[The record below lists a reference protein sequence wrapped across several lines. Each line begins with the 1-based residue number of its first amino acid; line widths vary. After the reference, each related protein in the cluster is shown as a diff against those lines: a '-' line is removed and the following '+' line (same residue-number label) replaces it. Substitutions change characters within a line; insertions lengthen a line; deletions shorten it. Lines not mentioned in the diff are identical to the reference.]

1 MTLEIR
7 AIFKNWGLGGF
18 NQSYQ
23 VKPTSAH
30 IIKSFRVY
38 HKMINVKKH
47 EKHSTCAVRGYTH
60 LGRVQ
65 EIVKSKV

>member
-1 MTLEIR
+1 MTLGIR

-23 VKPTSAH
+23 VKRTSSH

-38 HKMINVKKH
+38 HNMINVKKH
-47 EKHSTCAVRGYTH
+47 EKHSTCAVRG
-60 LGRVQ
+60 
-65 EIVKSKV
+65 